1 LPGSK
6 KFIMS
11 VDLVT
16 VLPPIESTEF
26 FYLVVLLVTLFGS
39 LILVLEPEDKK
50 RRGSSG
56 GYAFCHFI
64 DVLDSVDFDPS
75 FLPPSPS
82 HKSSTKDAKV
92 MFPPEELDPSLFLK
106 AHAYWGYILI
116 VIRGMVKEQLWR
128 VQTLLGDKEAAAH
141 RGREKWSEGWVEF
154 YTQHAYKRIEDCWQR
169 PICSAPDDRLEVML
183 RSREGQ
189 SIFAPFRELRCTGET
204 RECLNLASYNYL
216 GFGGIDE
223 ACTPPVKEC
232 IVKTGFSAGSR
243 AECGTLPIHR
253 ELEGEVAQFLKK
265 EDALVFG
272 NGFATNSEVLPVLFD
287 KDGNGTG
294 VLVLSDALNHRS
306 IVEGVRLSGTTVRA
320 FSHNCM
326 VSLETE
332 LTRAVNEGQPGGG
345 LPWRK
350 IFVVVEGIYSMEGDF
365 CRLREIVA
373 LKSKYGAYLY
383 LDEAHSIGAVGP
395 TGRGVADLFGVPTSD
410 IDVMMGTFTKSFGS
424 AGGYVASSKAVIDL
438 LRKHAPGSVFA
449 SAMSPP
455 CAAQALA
462 ALRLIDQPGGR
473 GAEKLQRIQNNSNYF
488 RTRLKEEGFHVLGDI
503 DSPVVPIML
512 FHPEKISAFSRQC
525 LEKGLAVVVVGY
537 PATPVL
543 LSRARFC
550 VSASHTKEQLGHAVM
565 TLKEV
570 AQSVGVLYKAGMTA
584 ESFSEES
591 TLSKEYHTWL
601 RTAPLRADGTLDSSW
616 KAEPIAQE
624 EVDVSKQT
632 LSTSCLE
639 ASHTPFNM
647 SKDFRR
653 LDPLG
658 YAVNSSENV
667 QQAALSAVE
676 SYGFG
681 TCGPRGFYG
690 TTALHLELEEAIAK
704 FLDLEATIFY
714 SFGGCTA
721 SSVIPAL
728 IRKGDLV
735 VVDTNAHYGIK
746 AGLRLCRGAVIQWT
760 KLSDVASIDKALQEP
775 LKDPSGR
782 KFIIAEGLSQR
793 TGEIAALQDLV
804 NLKEKHNAFLV
815 LDETLSF
822 GTLGKHGRGLTE
834 HCGVPSQKVDAL
846 IGSLEHAVPGM
857 GGFCAGSAPLVKHQ
871 RLYGAGYCFSASA
884 PASACAASTEA
895 IREMQGERG
904 MHRCEK
910 LSSISKV
917 LYQTLCGDLHG
928 IAEVSGNP
936 SSFVTHLS
944 VLDKMDFK
952 QAAERLLAVQNKLKE
967 ITCGTYQVQLCAQS
981 LWGAEKSLDS
991 RLKAPPGSAPSL
1003 RLAVSSEHTPEEV
1016 AAISKA
1022 LRQAFLC

>member
-1 LPGSK
+1 
-6 KFIMS
+6 M
-11 VDLVT
+11 VADLFT
-16 VLPPIESTEF
+16 VLPAVESTEG
-26 FYLVVLLVTLFGS
+26 FYFVVLLVTIVGS
-39 LILVLEPEDKK
+39 LILALEPQDRK
-50 RRGSSG
+50 RQGSG

-64 DVLDSVDFDPS
+64 DIGDSADFEPHQLPTSPTHKGSQTRDAVDGGGV
-75 FLPPSPS
+75 
-82 HKSSTKDAKV
+82 K
-92 MFPPEELDPSLFLK
+92 FPQEELEADLFKK

-116 VIRGMVKEQLWR
+116 LIRGVLREQLWR
-128 VQTLLGDKEAAAH
+128 VLTFLGDKEAAAH

-183 RSREGQ
+183 RAREGQ
-189 SIFAPFRELRCTGET
+189 STFAPFRELRCTGET

-223 ACTPPVKEC
+223 TCTPKVKES
-232 IVKTGFSAGSR
+232 IMKTGFSAGSR
-243 AECGTLPIHR
+243 TDCGTLPIHR
-253 ELEGEVAQFLKK
+253 ELEREVAQFLKK

-320 FSHNCM
+320 FRHNCM
-326 VSLETE
+326 ESLDKE
-332 LTRAVNEGQPGGG
+332 LRRAVNDGQPGGDR
-345 LPWRK
+345 PWRK

-373 LKSKYGAYLY
+373 LKNKYGAYLY
-383 LDEAHSIGAVGP
+383 LDEAHSIGAVGS
-395 TGRGVADLFGVPTSD
+395 TGRGVADLFGVPTSE

-424 AGGYVASSKAVIDL
+424 AGGYVASSHAVIDL
-438 LRKHAPGSVFA
+438 LRKYAPGSVFA

-455 CAAQALA
+455 CATQALA

-473 GAEKLQRIQNNSNYF
+473 GAEKLQRIQSNSNYF

-512 FHPEKISAFSRQC
+512 FHPEKISAFSRGC

-550 VSASHTKEQLGHAVM
+550 VSASHTKDQLADAVM
-565 TLKEV
+565 ILKEV
-570 AQSVGVLYKAGMTA
+570 AQTVGVLYKANTTL
-584 ESFSEES
+584 ESFKQES
-591 TLSKEYHTWL
+591 TLSKEYHMWL
-601 RTAPLRADGTLDSSW
+601 RTAPLQADCCSEQSW

-624 EVDVSKQT
+624 GGDIAQQSLHTV
-632 LSTSCLE
+632 CLN
-639 ASHTPFNM
+639 ASHNPSDFE
-647 SKDFRR
+647 KDFRR
-653 LDPLG
+653 LDPLS
-658 YAVNSSENV
+658 YAVKPSENV
-667 QQAALSAVE
+667 QRAALSAVE
-676 SYGFG
+676 KYGFG

-690 TTALHLELEEAIAK
+690 TTALHLELEEAIAR
-704 FLDLEATIFY
+704 FLGMESTIFY

-728 IRKGDLV
+728 IRGGDIV
-735 VVDTNAHYGIK
+735 VVDINAHYGIK
-746 AGLRLCRGAVIQWT
+746 AGLRLCRGAVIHWT
-760 KLSDVASIDKALQEP
+760 NLNDTVSIDKALQEP
-775 LKDPSGR
+775 MKDASGR

-793 TGEIAALQDLV
+793 TGEVAQLHDLV
-804 NLKEKHNAFLV
+804 SLKEKRNAFLI

-822 GTLGKHGRGLTE
+822 GTLGKNGRGLTE
-834 HCGVPSQKVDAL
+834 HCGIPCEKVDAL

-857 GGFCAGSAPLVKHQ
+857 GGFCAGSVPLVKHQ

-884 PASACAASTEA
+884 PASACAASAET
-895 IREMQGERG
+895 IRELQSDLGEQQ
-904 MHRCEK
+904 CEK
-910 LSSISKV
+910 LHSVSK
-917 LYQTLCGDLHG
+917 LLNHSLRDALHG

-936 SSFVTHLS
+936 SSFLAHVR
-944 VLDKMDFK
+944 VLDQMPFEK
-952 QAAERLLAVQNKLKE
+952 AAERLLAVQSKVKE
-967 ITCGTYQVQLCAQS
+967 ITSGAYQVQFCAQS

-1003 RLAVSSEHTPEEV
+1003 RVAVSNEHAQEEV
-1016 AAISKA
+1016 VAISQA